1 MDPYQILGVSPSASD
16 DEVKKAYRQ
25 LCKRYHPDLNPNDPT
40 AEEKFKQVQAAYDQ
54 VMRMRQGGPAGW
66 QGQGGPGSQ
75 AQGGQSGQTQNG
87 WGGYGD
93 PFGFGSGFRFYGPF
107 GFGFDFGEGG
117 WQGQAGPARD
127 EPTGLQAARN
137 YINARRYKEALNALE
152 TVSERTARWYY
163 YHALASLGIG
173 NTISA
178 MDSARKAAQM
188 EPDNPEYRQLLDQLQ
203 NQGRQYRTQSS
214 QYAAPRFGVGRL
226 CLTYWI
232 VQLLCSC
239 FCGYRPYGWYFCC

>member
-25 LCKRYHPDLNPNDPT
+25 QCKRYHPDLNPNDPT

-54 VMRMRQGGPAGW
+54 VMKMRQGGAAGW
-66 QGQGGPGSQ
+66 QNQ
-75 AQGGQSGQTQNG
+75 AQGGAAGQPGQDQNG

-117 WQGQAGPARD
+117 WQGRQAGPARD

-137 YINARRYKEALNALE
+137 YINARRYQEALNALE

-173 NTISA
+173 NTINA

-188 EPDNPEYRQLLDQLQ
+188 EPDNPEYRQLLDRLQ

-239 FCGYRPYGWYFCC
+239 FCGYRPYGWFFCC

>member
-1 MDPYQILGVSPSASD
+1 MDPYQILGVSPQASD

-25 LCKRYHPDLNPNDPT
+25 QCKRWHPDLNPGDPT

-54 VMRMRQGGPAGW
+54 VMKMRQGGPAAGW
-66 QGQGGPGSQ
+66 QNRAPGSQ
-75 AQGGQSGQTQNG
+75 GGAQNSWGQNG
-87 WGGYGD
+87 YAD
-93 PFGFGSGFRFYGPF
+93 PFGFGGGGFRFYGPF
-107 GFGFDFGEGG
+107 GFGFDFGDEG
-117 WQGQAGPARD
+117 WQSRQAGPAQD

-173 NTISA
+173 NTINA
-178 MDSARKAAQM
+178 MESARRAAEM
-188 EPDNPEYRQLLDQLQ
+188 EPNNPEYRQLLDQLQ